1 MKTLK
6 AVRPL
11 PPPLSATISVPL
23 ETPDKRYEWVP
34 STDPEPS
41 TSLTSPLE
49 EVQSPQSIDAVCV
62 SSSPGSVK
70 VALAV
75 TGVPTST
82 GSTGA
87 VIGPTAGGT
96 LVIVAAV
103 LAALVRFP
111 SDTVRVT
118 V

>member
-1 MKTLK
+1 MYAWL
-6 AVRPL
+6 PL
-11 PPPLSATISVPL
+11 
-23 ETPDKRYEWVP
+23 
-34 STDPEPS
+34 TDPEPS
-41 TSLTSPLE
+41 TSLTRPVE
-49 EVQSPQSIDAVCV
+49 DVPSPQSIDAVWV

-70 VALAV
+70 LALAV

-87 VIGPTAGGT
+87 EIGPTAGRR
-96 LVIVAAV
+96 LVITAV
-103 LAALVRFP
+103 VVAALVRLP